1 MFDDN
6 INIKIKIELS
16 LFWIVKWIKFFL
28 LYNNNILLLGFNILI
43 FLNEI
48 SIVNFIM
55 MVWKGFKMYI
65 FIIMILCD
73 VI

>member
-1 MFDDN
+1 MFNNLILFLFIYKCLFDDN

-48 SIVNFIM
+48 SVVNFIM
-55 MVWKGFKMYI
+55 MV
-65 FIIMILCD
+65 
-73 VI
+73 